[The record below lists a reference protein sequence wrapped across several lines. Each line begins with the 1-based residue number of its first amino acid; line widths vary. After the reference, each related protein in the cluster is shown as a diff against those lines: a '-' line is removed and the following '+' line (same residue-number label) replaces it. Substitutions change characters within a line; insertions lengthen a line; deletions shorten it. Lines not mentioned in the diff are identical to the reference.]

1 MTMSRSTRKPSGI
14 GSGEEIEKRM
24 KNTLKIVKLKTSP
37 DLLKEYDDA
46 IVRHQKRYNVSKPSK
61 WNEHIQLL
69 TNMRYIS
76 EEQWDQTAPIMSFD
90 ILKHN
95 YIYDHLDEWLA
106 EHIPDKAGHRYH
118 TELTWYNIYENEGN
132 QLPHYHVKNHGVD
145 ENNTDLVCSGV
156 CYIRVDETINRKFHI
171 YDGSPWKNRKV
182 EGKPTNVYFPQAGD
196 LYLFP
201 PDLWHEAVQTG
212 IGKSIVIAFNVF
224 FIE

>member
-14 GSGEEIEKRM
+14 GSGGEIEKRM

-95 YIYDHLDEWLA
+95 YIY
-106 EHIPDKAGHRYH
+106 EH
-118 TELTWYNIYENEGN
+118 
-132 QLPHYHVKNHGVD
+132 
-145 ENNTDLVCSGV
+145 
-156 CYIRVDETINRKFHI
+156 
-171 YDGSPWKNRKV
+171 
-182 EGKPTNVYFPQAGD
+182 
-196 LYLFP
+196 
-201 PDLWHEAVQTG
+201 
-212 IGKSIVIAFNVF
+212 
-224 FIE
+224 

>member
-14 GSGEEIEKRM
+14 GSGGEIEKRM
-24 KNTLKIVKLKTSP
+24 KNKVAIIPLQISQELLDENCSAITS
-37 DLLKEYDDA
+37 
-46 IVRHQKRYNVSKPSK
+46 HQQRYNVSKPSK
-61 WNEHIQLL
+61 WGSQIKLL
-69 TNMRYIS
+69 TNMRYVS
-76 EEQWDQTAPIMSFD
+76 EEQWNQTAPLMTFD
-90 ILKHN
+90 VLKYN
-95 YIYDHLDEWLA
+95 YIYPRIDEYLGTGA
-106 EHIPDKAGHRYH
+106 RYH
-118 TELTWYNIYENEGN
+118 TEHTWYNIYENTGN
-132 QLPHYHVKNHGVD
+132 QVPHYHVENHGRD
-145 ENNTDLVCSGV
+145 KDDNDLVASGV
-156 CYIRVDETINRKFHI
+156 CYLQVDETINRKFHI